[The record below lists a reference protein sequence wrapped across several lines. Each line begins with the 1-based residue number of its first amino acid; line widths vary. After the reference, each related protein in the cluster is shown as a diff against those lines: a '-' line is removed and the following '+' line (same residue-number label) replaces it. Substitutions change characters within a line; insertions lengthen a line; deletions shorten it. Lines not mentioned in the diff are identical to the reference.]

1 VFPLLGL
8 SMVFMALLDHFF
20 IRRVPQLKELFG
32 MRSDK
37 EADFS

>member
-1 VFPLLGL
+1 
-8 SMVFMALLDHFF
+8 VFMALLDHFF

-37 EADFS
+37 DVD